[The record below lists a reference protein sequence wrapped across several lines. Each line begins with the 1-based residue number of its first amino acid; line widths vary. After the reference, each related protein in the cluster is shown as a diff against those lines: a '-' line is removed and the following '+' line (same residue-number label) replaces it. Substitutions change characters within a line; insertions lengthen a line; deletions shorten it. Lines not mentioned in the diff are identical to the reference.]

1 MNAKDFLMV
10 GDSWGLGMK
19 KYFPTNTSIVSS
31 GLFTRGG
38 LPSAADQIKNANYS
52 NGVIIVHSGGNDIG
66 MRGPKKNGKSL
77 VTDDV
82 KQTINAA
89 KAKGCK
95 VIFVAAPWLNHTS
108 TNVTGNRDKYNSWL
122 KEAALANGAG
132 YIDTAPMLSY
142 MQQHQPQRGNFHLN
156 NYSGYADYILKEA
169 QKMSSTN
176 IKPIYNATQSTRRV
190 RKKPKRINNFG
201 GYPAWGKMYTD
212 VQDLLQDHKVNM
224 NIVNQIIQ
232 ACKNNGLSLN
242 QTAVIL
248 GNAFQE
254 SRFKTS
260 AKNNI
265 SGGHNG
271 VWQFSTAQYDKFG
284 LSNWNTQLR
293 YLMEEVAKTPEYQLK
308 DKQGKIKRWISPH
321 IGGNGWRGRHK
332 AVWDTSNDI
341 EKLAWAFGEGWERYG
356 HPEADTDSRTQLSKL
371 FQQYLINTNFGTT
384 AYTPKVQNDTTP
396 TAQVPTSENTLNA
409 QQDIQNNFQTD
420 STILN
425 TEPNYINP
433 AITENNFN
441 KTFFPIIDTELKKFS
456 DYTINDVRK
465 GKYSTVDY
473 YSILTD
479 FLQNNTNKFQKGGT
493 ILSSTDIQTN
503 KLQVPTYNT
512 LDYAEII
519 NKVWNNSD
527 GFIKPD
533 DTPVTFGNNIDFTKF
548 SISPTDIESSTNQ
561 DVESAEQSSKQDTDN
576 QNLIQDT
583 DNQNLEKIDQ
593 TFQQLDFN
601 TKQYSTK
608 DLDNL
613 FGTNL
618 QNILKGEEFDY
629 SKLTQNDS
637 IVLQKLL
644 NTIQND
650 SKINSGNISNHFDK
664 DLIDLLVAFDMFDK
678 SDNNGNIPNRESYS
692 LFEKKSQQSEDS
704 TQHKKGGI
712 ISMGHPKDTNYEDDI
727 YYNPPKE
734 NKVSNKNKKNNSNKK
749 VSLGHPK
756 DTNYEDD
763 IYYNPTIET
772 KPTGTTIANPIIT
785 EQKII
790 PVESQQVNSPSNQTS
805 TTINNYSND
814 NQPVNVESNTD
825 LQYNN
830 YLSFAQAFKQARNLG
845 LPTFTWKGKLY
856 TTQLAKR
863 PSRRKIYIYRK
874 NRRR

>member
-19 KYFPTNTSIVSS
+19 RYFPTNTSIVSS

-38 LPSAADQIKNANYS
+38 LPSAADQIRNSNYS

-77 VTDDV
+77 VTDEV

-95 VIFVAAPWLNHTS
+95 IIFVAAPWLNHT
-108 TNVTGNRDKYNSWL
+108 NPKFTGSNRDKYNSWL
-122 KEAALANGAG
+122 REAALANGAG
-132 YIDTAPMLSY
+132 YIDTTPMLSY
-142 MQQHQPQRGNFHLN
+142 MQQHQPTRGNFHLN
-156 NYSGYADYILKEA
+156 NYNGYADYILKEA

-176 IKPIYNATQSTRRV
+176 IKPIYSDIQSTRRV
-190 RKKPKRINNFG
+190 RKKPKRVNNFG

-212 VQDLLQDHKVNM
+212 VQDLLQDHKVDM

-260 AKNNI
+260 AKNNVG
-265 SGGHNG
+265 GGHHG
-271 VWQFSTAQYDKFG
+271 VWQFSTGQYNKFG
-284 LSNWNTQLR
+284 LSNWSKQLR
-293 YLMEEVAKTPEYQLK
+293 YLMEEVAKTPEHDLK
-308 DKQGKIKRWISPH
+308 DRQGKIKRWISPH
-321 IGGNGWRGRHK
+321 IGGNGWKGRHK

-341 EKLAWAFGEGWERYG
+341 EKLSWAFGEGWERYG
-356 HPEADTDSRTQLSKL
+356 HPTADTDSRTQLSKL

-396 TAQVPTSENTLNA
+396 TAQVPTSESKLSA
-409 QQDIQNNFQTD
+409 QQDIPNNFQTD
-420 STILN
+420 PTILN
-425 TEPNYINP
+425 TESNYINSAITEPNYIDP
-433 AITENNFN
+433 TITENNFN
-441 KTFFPIIDTELKKFS
+441 KTFFPIIDMDLKKSS

-493 ILSSTDIQTN
+493 ILSSPDIQTK

-527 GFIKPD
+527 GFIKPQ

-548 SISPTDIESSTNQ
+548 NISPTDIESSTNQ
-561 DVESAEQSSKQDTDN
+561 DVESTKQSSIQDTDN
-576 QNLIQDT
+576 QNSIQDT

-618 QNILKGEEFDY
+618 QNVLKGEEFDY

-692 LFEKKSQQSEDS
+692 LFEKKSQQSEDF

-712 ISMGHPKDTNYEDDI
+712 ISMVHPKDTNYEDDI
-727 YYNPPKE
+727 YYN
-734 NKVSNKNKKNNSNKK
+734 
-749 VSLGHPK
+749 
-756 DTNYEDD
+756 
-763 IYYNPTIET
+763 
-772 KPTGTTIANPIIT
+772 TTIT
-785 EQKII
+785 EQEII
-790 PVESQQVNSPSNQTS
+790 PVKSQQVNSSSNQTS
-805 TTINNYSND
+805 TTIGN
-814 NQPVNVESNTD
+814 
-825 LQYNN
+825 NN
-830 YLSFAQAFKQARNLG
+830 YLSFAQAFREARNSG
-845 LPTFTWKGKLY
+845 LSTFTCGGKLY
-856 TTQLAKR
+856 TTQLAKVAK
-863 PSRRKIYIYRK
+863 SQK
-874 NRRR
+874 NLYTQEK